1 MREPAASSTR
11 AQETTPTRC
20 ILVVDDDQKLVEVVR
35 LYLERER
42 YQVLVAYDG
51 ITALALARQAH
62 PCLAILDWMLPQL
75 DGLDLCRLLHTEGR
89 LPVILLTAKASEE
102 DMLLGLR
109 LGADDYL
116 TKPFRPRELVARV
129 ASVLRR
135 AYPETATRSS
145 ELSCG
150 ELTVDLA
157 SHEVWFEEQRLA
169 VTPTEFKLLVSLM
182 REPGRVF
189 SRDELV
195 RRVFGEDYEGVERT
209 IDVHLMN
216 LRRKIEP
223 KPEQP
228 RYIQTVYGVGYR
240 FAREN

>member
-1 MREPAASSTR
+1 MREAAAYGMKEQQNTSH
-11 AQETTPTRC
+11 RC

-51 ITALALARQAH
+51 ITALSLARQAH
-62 PCLAILDWMLPQL
+62 PCLAILDWMLPHL
-75 DGLDLCRLLHTEGR
+75 DGLDLCRLLHRDAR

-102 DMLLGLR
+102 EMLLGLQQ
-109 LGADDYL
+109 GADDYL

-129 ASVLRR
+129 AAVLRR
-135 AYPETATRSS
+135 AYPEAETRLPA
-145 ELSCG
+145 LSCG

-157 SHEVWFEEQRLA
+157 SHEVWLGAQQLI
-169 VTPTEFKLLVSLM
+169 VTPTEFKLLVTLM

-189 SRDELV
+189 SRDDLL
-195 RRVFGEDYEGVERT
+195 RRVSGEDYEAVERT

-216 LRRKIEP
+216 LRKKIEP
-223 KPEQP
+223 RQETPK
-228 RYIQTVYGVGYR
+228 YIQTVYGVGYK
-240 FAREN
+240 FLREK